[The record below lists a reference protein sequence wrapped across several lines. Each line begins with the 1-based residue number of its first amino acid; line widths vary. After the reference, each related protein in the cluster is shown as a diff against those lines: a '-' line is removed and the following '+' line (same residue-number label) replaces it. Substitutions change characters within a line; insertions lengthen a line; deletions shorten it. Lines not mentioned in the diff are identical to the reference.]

1 MSNPLSTSALTPIN
15 WLRGYMAVWIS
26 GLLGICAAAYQGSS
40 LAPCVI
46 ACVGSRLYTLLF
58 LYIVPIVAGELHDF
72 LLAAIA
78 RLLYARFD
86 A

>member
-1 MSNPLSTSALTPIN
+1 VY
-15 WLRGYMAVWIS
+15 R
-26 GLLGICAAAYQGSS
+26 GSS

-46 ACVGSRLYTLLF
+46 ACVGIRFYTLLF
-58 LYIVPIVAGELHDF
+58 LYIVPIVAGELPDF
-72 LLAAIA
+72 LLAAFE

>member
-1 MSNPLSTSALTPIN
+1 MRDLKSID
-15 WLRGYMAVWIS
+15 WLHGYMAVWVS
-26 GLLGICAAAYQGSS
+26 GSLGICSAAYWKSS

-46 ACVGSRLYTLLF
+46 ACVGIRLYTLLF
-58 LYIVPIVAGELHDF
+58 LYIGRIVAAELADF
-72 LLAAIA
+72 LLAAVA

>member
-1 MSNPLSTSALTPIN
+1 
-15 WLRGYMAVWIS
+15 MAVWVS
-26 GLLGICAAAYQGSS
+26 GFQGILTAACRVSS

-46 ACVGSRLYTLLF
+46 ACVGICLYTLLF
-58 LYIVPIVAGELHDF
+58 VYIVRIVAGELRDF
-72 LLAAIA
+72 LLAAVA

>member
-1 MSNPLSTSALTPIN
+1 
-15 WLRGYMAVWIS
+15 
-26 GLLGICAAAYQGSS
+26 
-40 LAPCVI
+40 VI
-46 ACVGSRLYTLLF
+46 ACVDIRLYTLLF
-58 LYIVPIVAGELHDF
+58 LYIVPIVAGELPDF